1 MKTLANVLEYF
12 NKGYAV
18 YFGSYYGESL
28 YESAE
33 EIREEWEED
42 MADEWLYIESVDVD
56 DDAHEVHVFIGNDE

>member
-1 MKTLANVLEYF
+1 MMTLANVLEYF

-33 EIREEWEED
+33 EIQEEWEED
-42 MADEWLYIESVDVD
+42 MADEWLYIQSVEVNDNV
-56 DDAHEVHVFIGNDE
+56 HEVHVFVGNDE